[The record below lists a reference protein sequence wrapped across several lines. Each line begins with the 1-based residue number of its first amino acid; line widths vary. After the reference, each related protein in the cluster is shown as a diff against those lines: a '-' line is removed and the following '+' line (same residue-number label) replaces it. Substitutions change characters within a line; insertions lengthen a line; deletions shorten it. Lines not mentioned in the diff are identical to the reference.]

1 MSTDNTLH
9 QPKVVDINPKL
20 LNKLIA
26 IASASGQIN
35 QHASIITKG
44 KVPVVWGTNDSRRQ
58 RIMKR
63 LVPCVHSETNVLAQL
78 KYRLLRGGKAG
89 CSGRQASK
97 VRYRQKQV

>member
-1 MSTDNTLH
+1 MSINTILSK
-9 QPKVVDINPKL
+9 PKVVAINPKL

-26 IASASGQIN
+26 IASDSNQIN

-44 KVPVVWGTNDSRRQ
+44 KTIIAEGANASCRQ
-58 RIMKR
+58 RILNR

-78 KYRLLRGGKAG
+78 KYRLLRDNKAG
-89 CSGRQASK
+89 WQGTKGSK